1 MNKYILILGFIFYS
15 VTNVTAQNT
24 TSDFLA
30 NNYEVQFLKTT
41 GVGGTIVF
49 KIYAYGKNQ
58 DQAVQ
63 NAKSD
68 ALKAVMFKGIP
79 GSDLKD
85 PLITDLSVLET
96 QKAFFNTFFETNQ
109 YQQYIA
115 ISSDGSIDGED
126 IFKVGKK
133 YKVGVVV
140 SVQKDNLRTLLEKA
154 GIIKRLDSIF

>member
-1 MNKYILILGFIFYS
+1 
-15 VTNVTAQNT
+15 
-24 TSDFLA
+24 
-30 NNYEVQFLKTT
+30 
-41 GVGGTIVF
+41 
-49 KIYAYGKNQ
+49 
-58 DQAVQ
+58 
-63 NAKSD
+63 
-68 ALKAVMFKGIP
+68 
-79 GSDLKD
+79 LKD

-115 ISSDGSIDGED
+115 ISGDGSIDGED

>member
-1 MNKYILILGFIFYS
+1 MNKYLFFLLYFLGQL
-15 VTNVTAQNT
+15 TNINAQNT

-30 NNYEVQFLKTT
+30 NNYEVQFINTT
-41 GVGGTIVF
+41 GVEGTIVF

-58 DQAVQ
+58 EQAIQ

-79 GSDLKD
+79 GSDLKG
-85 PLITDLSVLET
+85 PMVNDLTVLET
-96 QKAFFNTFFETNQ
+96 QKAFFNTFFET
-109 YQQYIA
+109 QQYLQYVA

-140 SVQKDNLRTLLEKA
+140 SVQKDNLRVLLEKA
-154 GIIKRLDSIF
+154 GVIKRLDSIF

>member
-1 MNKYILILGFIFYS
+1 
-15 VTNVTAQNT
+15 
-24 TSDFLA
+24 
-30 NNYEVQFLKTT
+30 
-41 GVGGTIVF
+41 
-49 KIYAYGKNQ
+49 
-58 DQAVQ
+58 
-63 NAKSD
+63 
-68 ALKAVMFKGIP
+68 
-79 GSDLKD
+79 
-85 PLITDLSVLET
+85 LSVIET
-96 QKAFFNTFFETNQ
+96 QKAFFTTFFETNQ

>member
-30 NNYEVQFLKTT
+30 NNYEVQFLKST
-41 GVGGTIVF
+41 GVSGTIVF
-49 KIYAYGKNQ
+49 KIYAYGRNQ

-85 PLITDLSVLET
+85 PMITDLSVIET
-96 QKAFFNTFFETNQ
+96 QKAFFTTFLKLINTNNILLSRVMDQ
-109 YQQYIA
+109 LMA
-115 ISSDGSIDGED
+115 K
-126 IFKVGKK
+126 IFLK
-133 YKVGVVV
+133 
-140 SVQKDNLRTLLEKA
+140 LEKNT
-154 GIIKRLDSIF
+154 R